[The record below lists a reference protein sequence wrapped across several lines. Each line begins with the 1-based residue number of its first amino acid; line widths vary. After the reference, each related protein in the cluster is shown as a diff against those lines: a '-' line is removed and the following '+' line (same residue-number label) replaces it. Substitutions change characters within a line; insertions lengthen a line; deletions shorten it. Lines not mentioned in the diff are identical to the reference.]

1 MVIGNAT
8 TLWGNGVDEV
18 KVAIK
23 NLPLGTIQIMGQKKN
38 CLKISYKGVDYVR
51 FGDTDM
57 IDALMENRLRKIDII
72 GSFSVNEWNGRR
84 SLQVFIDEWQFS
96 NEEEEKAHKF
106 DF

>member
-1 MVIGNAT
+1 
-8 TLWGNGVDEV
+8 
-18 KVAIK
+18 
-23 NLPLGTIQIMGQKKN
+23 
-38 CLKISYKGVDYVR
+38 
-51 FGDTDM
+51 M

-96 NEEEEKAHKF
+96 NEEEVKAHKF

>member
-1 MVIGNAT
+1 MIIGNAT

-23 NLPLGTIQIMGQKKN
+23 NLPLKAIQIMGQKKN
-38 CLKISYKGVDYVR
+38 HLKISYKGVDYVR
-51 FGDTDM
+51 FGDRDM
-57 IDALMENRLRKIDII
+57 IDALMENRMRKIDII
-72 GSFSVNEWNGRR
+72 GSFSISEWDGRR